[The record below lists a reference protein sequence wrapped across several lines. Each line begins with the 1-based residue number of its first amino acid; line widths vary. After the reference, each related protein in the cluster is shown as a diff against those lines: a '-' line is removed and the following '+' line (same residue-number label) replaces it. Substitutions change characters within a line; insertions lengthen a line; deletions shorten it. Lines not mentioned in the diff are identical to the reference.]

1 MNGLKEA
8 VEYGVIG
15 LLVGLSL
22 WAVAVA
28 IERWWCY
35 RNIDVRG
42 FASIE
47 ECEIS
52 VIVSLLPVRA
62 TVRLKMSVS

>member
-1 MNGLKEA
+1 MQGLKEA

-15 LLVGLSL
+15 LLFGLSL

-35 RNIDVRG
+35 RNIDV
-42 FASIE
+42 
-47 ECEIS
+47 
-52 VIVSLLPVRA
+52 
-62 TVRLKMSVS
+62 